1 MIRIPNY
8 VKPMDNDHVRA
19 AMHLS
24 IDKAA
29 LSKAFYGGVAK
40 PLSVMTP
47 EGTPSYVPDFQFPTT
62 RTRPSRN

>member
-1 MIRIPNY
+1 MC
-8 VKPMDNDHVRA
+8 A
-19 AMHLS
+19 SAMHLA

-47 EGTPSYVPDFQFPTT
+47 EGTPSYVPDFNYPVRQEQGPCGI
-62 RTRPSRN
+62 